1 MTDTQQPECL
11 PPTTVSNTTSEGMIG
26 NAVLS
31 VSTSSSSSNQQ
42 HLQQQMSK
50 LRDANNK
57 YKSLLKLAKE
67 RIQGQEEEIEAL
79 KVQLSSTNKL
89 VQELVSQQSDD
100 DLKRKSLF
108 LNKEEDYVPASH
120 HQLLRVCQRIRVDS
134 SDDDEDDD
142 CEEENGDKQLYKEKS
157 TYHEGTSSTDKL
169 PSDTGEDHRRYAI
182 WALLQY
188 EYQPPEDA
196 VITTTVSHSKNNV
209 MSNLSNMGQTKK
221 RWKKWKK
228 FMTESELSDFVFR
241 DTGEPIVLPH
251 YSLTPEQSFNVE
263 QTAKVAVAQIT
274 EEFRRYRVRAEV
286 QRKQADATI
295 KALQGATLH
304 TVQQKIEGWH
314 HHQQQSNIS
323 NIIATDTTTNTSSST
338 TTNTNSTTNMIQW
351 KKELKEQEAQWREAY
366 DSLLQ
371 ENNILKS
378 AGGEALLAS
387 QWRHRFE
394 AAERDKQEYAIKVE
408 AMEQQLREISAN
420 NKYESKYRDL
430 KESFRLYR
438 KKAKEIFEAQQQQQQ
453 HPELGGGGGAF
464 SIGGGDEAKIAYLR
478 NLMVNYLSSDASMKD
493 PMEVAI
499 KTVLQFTPDD
509 VARIEKAKKANEAW
523 F

>member
-11 PPTTVSNTTSEGMIG
+11 PPTTVSTATTEGMIG

-31 VSTSSSSSNQQ
+31 VSTSSSSQ

-108 LNKEEDYVPASH
+108 LPKEEDYVPTPH
-120 HQLLRVCQRIRVDS
+120 HHLLRVCQRIRVES
-134 SDDDEDDD
+134 SDNDEDDD
-142 CEEENGDKQLYKEKS
+142 CEEESGDKPIYQDNS
-157 TYHEGTSSTDKL
+157 SYHEGTSTDRL
-169 PSDTGEDHRRYAI
+169 PSDTREEPRRYAI

-196 VITTTVSHSKNNV
+196 VIATTVSNSKNNA
-209 MSNLSNMGQTKK
+209 MSNHSNMGQTKK

-228 FMTESELSDFVFR
+228 FMSESELSDFIFR
-241 DTGEPIVLPH
+241 VTGEPIVLPH

-263 QTAKVAVAQIT
+263 QTAKAAVAQIT
-274 EEFRRYRVRAEV
+274 EDFRRYRVRAEV

-314 HHQQQSNIS
+314 HQQQQGSIS
-323 NIIATDTTTNTSSST
+323 KIMASDTTANTSSTAT
-338 TTNTNSTTNMIQW
+338 THSTTNMIQW

-366 DSLLQ
+366 DALLQ

-408 AMEQQLREISAN
+408 AMEQQLREISAS

-453 HPELGGGGGAF
+453 HPEYGGGGAF

-478 NLMVNYLSSDASMKD
+478 NLMVNYLSSDASMRD